1 MSLRLIQQGLQGLR
15 YDVGP
20 ADDRWG
26 PRTER
31 AMQACIAGRGESVT
45 FEKVPATFVPGSAR
59 IYQGSARYL
68 VDEIAVHCAATL
80 PTWMEGQS
88 LAAKVAEITAWHRA
102 RGWRTI
108 GYQHVIDRDGAR
120 ATGRAETEIGAGIE
134 GHNRGVIHICLI
146 GGHGSASTD
155 PFSHNFTPEQDK
167 SLRELIA
174 QIRARS
180 TITRVSGHNEW
191 AAKACPG
198 FNVPAWLN
206 AA

>member
-1 MSLRLIQQGLQGLR
+1 MSLKLIQQGLSGLR
-15 YDVGP
+15 YDPGP
-20 ADDRWG
+20 ADDKWG
-26 PRTER
+26 PRTEK
-31 AMQACIAGRGESVT
+31 AMQACMDGRGQAVT
-45 FEKVPATFVPGSAR
+45 FRPEPVTFAPGSPR

-80 PTWMEGQS
+80 PAWMQGQS

-108 GYQHVIDRDGAR
+108 GYHHVIDRDGAR

-155 PFSHNFTPEQDK
+155 AFSRHFTTAQDRE
-167 SLRELIA
+167 LRETIA
-174 QIRARS
+174 EISARTTIR
-180 TITRVSGHNEW
+180 RVSGHNEW